1 MSKVKIINN
10 KSIDSLGT
18 IKRINYSGCIK
29 KTYLLNEKNRSNFY
43 TIIKEVCGENSDDYF
58 ISSKLEIGE
67 KYVTYFKYD
76 QNGEIIYER
85 RYNKSKKKFNTQEL
99 FHENENGKILLNN
112 YNNQKTISFT
122 SKKLKN
128 GKQK

>member
-1 MSKVKIINN
+1 MSKIKIINN

-18 IKRINYSGCIK
+18 IKQINYSGFIK

-43 TIIKEVCGENSDDYF
+43 TIIKEICSENSDVY
-58 ISSKLEIGE
+58 ILSSKLEIGE
-67 KYVTYFKYD
+67 KYVTYYRYD
-76 QNGEIIYER
+76 HNGEVIYER
-85 RYNKSKKKFNTQEL
+85 RYNKSKKTINIQEV

-112 YNNQKTISFT
+112 YNNEKTISFT